1 MAQLLSEQLAD
12 PAWARLDRAED
23 QLMLLLAAEQTDPGS
38 TGCDDR
44 DFADELQEIA
54 AAKTALEANHG

>member
-1 MAQLLSEQLAD
+1 MLKTQSQWLAD

-23 QLMLLLAAEQTDPGS
+23 RLMAALAAEMTDPGS

-44 DFADELQEIA
+44 DFGDELREIA
-54 AAKTALEANHG
+54 AEKAALEVPHG